1 MQVIAK
7 TTDGVLISATKNE
20 VKEILNSVTGERPK
34 ELNIGQKIPAID
46 YASTITKVKALA
58 DHEYYKNMLQKLEWF
73 TSHVN
78 KLTEAVEATKNIQ
91 L

>member
-1 MQVIAK
+1 MQIIAK
-7 TTDGVLISATKNE
+7 TTDGVLINASENE
-20 VKEILNSVTGERPK
+20 VKEILNAVTGEKPK
-34 ELNIGQKIPAID
+34 EINIGQKIPAID
-46 YASTITKVKALA
+46 YASTITKVKALS
-58 DHEYYKNMLQKLEWF
+58 DHDYYKGMLQKLDWF